1 MRSFWLFVFGTIG
14 FVLISYF
21 EQVPILGWLGAMV
34 SAVAWVTLGRAL
46 EPRAPWGPVTGR
58 PGTGRVRRGSDC
70 GAGTGPATILGQDP
84 RFRDRGIAAL
94 GDAAALVRDVVDK
107 NVFAEMLGLNV
118 EGPPIVY
125 FRHLID
131 EVDEVMPTGEH
142 EGVDRD
148 ALASAADHLAKRRI
162 ERALRRRIVELG
174 VAGARLE
181 IRRRLAVG
189 DQDDLLVLPA
199 CAPGQRSRSL

>member
-1 MRSFWLFVFGTIG
+1 
-14 FVLISYF
+14 
-21 EQVPILGWLGAMV
+21 
-34 SAVAWVTLGRAL
+34 
-46 EPRAPWGPVTGR
+46 
-58 PGTGRVRRGSDC
+58 
-70 GAGTGPATILGQDP
+70 
-84 RFRDRGIAAL
+84 
-94 GDAAALVRDVVDK
+94 
-107 NVFAEMLGLNV
+107 MLRLNV

-174 VAGARLE
+174 AASAGLEVRRSVAG
-181 IRRRLAVG
+181 G
-189 DQDDLLVLPA
+189 DHDDVLVLPA
-199 CAPGQRSRSL
+199 RARHPGGPYPNDL